1 MSKLPKT
8 VTKYFWGDNL
18 KDLNWK
24 YHKDYITKTILE
36 KGDSRAIRWLMVKMG
51 KNYIKKVA
59 KEKRLESKSKKFWRF
74 YLS

>member
-8 VTKYFWGDNL
+8 VTKYFWGDDL

-24 YHKDYITKTILE
+24 DHKAYITKTILE
-36 KGDSRAIRWLMVKMG
+36 KGDSKAIKWLVAKTG
-51 KNYIKKVA
+51 KNYIKKIA
-59 KEKRLESKSKKFWRF
+59 KVKKLDPKSKRFWNF

>member
-8 VTKYFWGDNL
+8 VTKYFSGDNL

-36 KGDSRAIRWLMVKMG
+36 KGDSRAIRWLMAKMG

>member
-1 MSKLPKT
+1 MKKLPKT

-24 YHKDYITKTILE
+24 DHKGYITKTILE
-36 KGDSRAIRWLMVKMG
+36 KGDSGAIKWLVAKTG
-51 KNYIKKVA
+51 KNYIKKIA
-59 KEKRLESKSKKFWRF
+59 RERKLEPKSKNFWRF